1 MNFDL
6 DKFLPYR
13 LSLAT
18 NTLSQALAKDYAA
31 FDITRTQW
39 RVLAVLG
46 AGLEG
51 EQDWT
56 AGAIAHKTMMD
67 KTTLSRAIKNLIERG
82 LVKRKAAQD
91 DGRASPLALTAK
103 GRKLFEK
110 IVPIALAHEERI
122 VGNISNDD
130 LKTLERIL
138 GALLVHD

>member
-1 MNFDL
+1 MSFDL

-46 AGLEG
+46 AGDG
-51 EQDWT
+51 PDWT
-56 AGAIAHKTMMD
+56 AGAIAQKTMMD

-110 IVPIALAHEERI
+110 IVPIALAHEKRI
-122 VGNISNDD
+122 VGKLSKND

-138 GALLVHD
+138 GALLVGD